1 MKIVFAS
8 NNPGKIHEL
17 QALVKNLNLKIIPQ
31 SELNVTAIE
40 ETGLTFVEN
49 ALLKARHAC
58 RETGLPAIADDSG
71 LEVAALNGAPGI
83 YSARYAG
90 PNATAKNNIEK
101 LLSILKNIPEER
113 RQANF
118 HCSLVY
124 LSHTT
129 DPTPL
134 ICEGTWHG
142 RILNMPQG
150 NHGFGY
156 DPIFYVPDQ
165 HCSAAEL
172 DLEVKNRFSH
182 RGQALR
188 MLVEKLP
195 GKMS

>member
-1 MKIVFAS
+1 M
-8 NNPGKIHEL
+8 
-17 QALVKNLNLKIIPQ
+17 KNLNLKIIPQ